1 MPSPGCTSTRW
12 RPDPEFRMNNSN
24 PRLLAMLATL
34 LPAAVA
40 LGQVPAV
47 SPFSTG
53 GGGRAASFP
62 SNDGKVIYEH
72 ICQSC
77 HMADGQG
84 GKLSPAVYPALAG
97 NAKLAARAYPA
108 MMVVNGLGAMPAFG
122 SMLNDEQIAALVNYL
137 RGNFGN
143 KFTDALSATEVRGLR
158 PATQTAPTE
167 LRGR

>member
-1 MPSPGCTSTRW
+1 MKK
-12 RPDPEFRMNNSN
+12 SN
-24 PRLLAMLATL
+24 RSCVMLAVL
-34 LPAAVA
+34 VAALVPAAA
-40 LGQVPAV
+40 PAQIPADA
-47 SPFSTG
+47 PFSSG

-62 SNDGKVIYEH
+62 STDGKVIYEH

-84 GKLSPAVYPALAG
+84 GKLSPAAYPALAG

-143 KFTDALSATEVRGLR
+143 KFTDTLSATEVRGLR
-158 PATQTAPTE
+158 PATQSAPTE